1 MGFETVGFCG
11 VVRAMGRDAEDFI
24 RTTLRHF
31 ATLRK
36 NPDSAVGTAF
46 PKGWFDLPDALW
58 ADLGAMFYLTA
69 LTGFHRGRS
78 LADALTMLE
87 PPLRLG
93 QYRVFRTPD
102 GQPRAFVSWAGLSAA
117 AERWFAVEHMPLRP
131 EDWNS
136 GPSKW
141 LIDAVAP
148 FGHRRDRAGPDRQP
162 QRNPRAHALAQQD
175 RVALSGCRMVAAEG
189 RRGGE
194 RAILRAR
201 ASSRGSWRSRA
212 RRWAFRRSAGRSAAR

>member
-1 MGFETVGFCG
+1 
-11 VVRAMGRDAEDFI
+11 MGRDADDFI

-141 LIDAVAP
+141 LIGFVAP
-148 FGHRRDRAGPDRQP
+148 FGHIDEIVPALTANRNETRVRTLWHNKTGSRYRVVEWSRPKGEEVVSVRSYGAGQFARQ
-162 QRNPRAHALAQQD
+162 LE
-175 RVALSGCRMVAAEG
+175 VEG
-189 RRGGE
+189 
-194 RAILRAR
+194 
-201 ASSRGSWRSRA
+201 
-212 RRWAFRRSAGRSAAR
+212 